1 MSQLQFDAAAAR
13 RIEALYMIR
22 DAGRRRVLVRK
33 ALAAAI
39 GDRVLDVG

>member
-1 MSQLQFDAAAAR
+1 MSQLQFDAAATR